1 MLKQR
6 VRAGEVLRGLWQT
19 LPGPVAAE
27 IADGAGFDW
36 LMLDGEHGPWD
47 PADLRA
53 RAIACRRTPTIVR
66 VPVAEPWVIKQ
77 ALDLGI
83 GTVLA
88 PMVHSAAQATE
99 VVAACRYVGGGRGQG
114 SFIARASGWGRDA
127 GYAARA
133 DGEVSV
139 WVQAESRAALAE
151 LEGICAVEGVD
162 CVFLGPADLA
172 GDMGMPVS
180 DPSVQDALRDA
191 IRRIRGAGVA
201 AGIYAADPEGWIAEG
216 ATVVSMGCDAP
227 LLAAALDAAR

>member
-1 MLKQR
+1 MDGLNDGR
-6 VRAGEVLRGLWQT
+6 VRRGLWQT

-53 RAIACRRTPTIVR
+53 RLIACRRTPAAVR

-77 ALDLGI
+77 ALDLGFA
-83 GTVLA
+83 TVLA
-88 PMVHSAAQATE
+88 PMVHTAAQARA
-99 VVAACRYVGGGRGQG
+99 VVAACRYAGGGRGQG
-114 SFIARASGWGRDA
+114 SFIARAGSWGRDP

-133 DGEVSV
+133 DGAVSV

-151 LEGICAVEGVD
+151 LDAICAVDGVG

-172 GDMGMPVS
+172 GDMGAAVGDAPV
-180 DPSVQDALRDA
+180 QEALRDA
-191 IRRIRGAGVA
+191 VRRIRAAGVA
-201 AGIYAADPEGWIAEG
+201 AGIYAADPEGWIAAG
-216 ATVVSMGCDAP
+216 ANVVAMGCDAP
-227 LLAAALDAAR
+227 LLAAALDGAAR